1 MKYRTILLVLTAE
14 FQGQHRPVHHPEMG
28 RGEEYRIERFE
39 FADAE
44 DTVWDAAN
52 NAAFEVRKVG

>member
-1 MKYRTILLVLTAE
+1 MKYRTILLVLTAV
-14 FQGQHRPVHHPEMG
+14 FQGQHQPIRHPKMG

-52 NAAFEVRKVG
+52 EEGFELRRMG